1 MNVNAILRTKGTKVV
16 TVRPESSVSE
26 LTEQLRSEGIGALVV
41 SEDDTTIVGIVSER
55 DIVRGLAQH
64 GAAVLDSKVGDIM
77 HRDVVTSSGDEDIEA
92 VMGKMTR
99 HRIRH
104 LPVVDNGRLCGIIS
118 IGDVVKHRLEE
129 LESETTAMRHY
140 IAGH

>member
-1 MNVNAILRTKGTKVV
+1 MNVNSILRTKGTKVV
-16 TVRPESSVSE
+16 TARPDWSVSV
-26 LTEQLRSEGIGALVV
+26 LTERLRAEGIGALVV
-41 SEDDTTIVGIVSER
+41 SEDDKTIVGIVSER
-55 DIVRGLAQH
+55 DIVRGLAQF

-77 HRDVVTSSGDEDIEA
+77 HRDVVTSTGEEDIEA